1 MSLREK
7 DKRERIAEND
17 ERKRRLLTK
26 RVLLRYFVGFISL
39 EKGKLR
45 LGREFFFNL
54 IFIFQLI
61 WGFWL
66 RIFVKS
72 WLNSSWNIKILTWK

>member
-26 RVLLRYFVGFISL
+26 RVSLRYFLGFISL